1 MTTLVDSRERLFT
14 AGPDLGSH
22 LRRHGPLPWQG
33 GQHRLIAAVEAAGLT
48 GRGGAGFP
56 TWRKLNAVAAGEK
69 PVVIANGA
77 EGEPASAKDRTLL
90 HRAPHLVLDGLQ
102 LAAECVGATRAYV
115 YVPAGP
121 AADAVRHALAQRRA
135 ARVDR
140 IGVDVVVAADR
151 FVAGEASAVV
161 SAVEGR
167 ARVPRRSQVRSWPP
181 SAERS
186 PPRASTSCP
195 TGYPSTRRSPGPAGR
210 RYPCRLFS
218 WVVTTARGC
227 RRRPAPRRCRVRAFG
242 RGAPRPAPESWWRC
256 RPTGAAWS
264 NPPASPRTSARR
276 PPGSAAPVS
285 TACRGWPTRCTGWPR
300 DRSTPACRPRSPG
313 CRRSSTGAAPASTP
327 TAPCGSSAPAWP
339 PSRPRSASTWP
350 ETAATEGVPDEP
362 PAHRLDRMRRARRLR
377 RTAARVVV
385 PRRMGLPPQ
394 PGAGAADPR
403 AAGGPRPAGR
413 PRLSPPGPAP
423 CRLVSPGSS

>member
-33 GQHRLIAAVEAAGLT
+33 GPHRLIAAVEAAGLT

-135 ARVDR
+135 ARVER

-167 ARVPRRSQVRSWPP
+167 APVPRDKVRRIAESGVRGRPTLVQNVETLAHLALIARHGPAWFRSRGT
-181 SAERS
+181 AEEPGTFLATVS
-186 PPRASTSCP
+186 GAVAAPGVYELSYGVPVDEALARAGGP
-195 TGYPSTRRSPGPAGR
+195 TVPLQALLLGGYHGAWLPAQAGAAPLSRAGLRPWGASPGAGILVALPADRCGLVESAR
-210 RYPCRLFS
+210 IATYLGAQTAGQCGPCVNGLPRLADTLHRLAQGP
-218 WVVTTARGC
+218 VHPGLPAEVARLSSL
-227 RRRPAPRRCRVRAFG
+227 VDG
-242 RGAPRPAPESWWRC
+242 RGACKHPDGTVRFIRSSMAAFAPEIGIHLAGNCSY
-256 RPTGAAWS
+256 
-264 NPPASPRTSARR
+264 RR
-276 PPGSAAPVS
+276 GS
-285 TACRGWPTRCTGWPR
+285 R
-300 DRSTPACRPRSPG
+300 
-313 CRRSSTGAAPASTP
+313 
-327 TAPCGSSAPAWP
+327 
-339 PSRPRSASTWP
+339 
-350 ETAATEGVPDEP
+350 
-362 PAHRLDRMRRARRLR
+362 
-377 RTAARVVV
+377 
-385 PRRMGLPPQ
+385 
-394 PGAGAADPR
+394 
-403 AAGGPRPAGR
+403 
-413 PRLSPPGPAP
+413 
-423 CRLVSPGSS
+423 